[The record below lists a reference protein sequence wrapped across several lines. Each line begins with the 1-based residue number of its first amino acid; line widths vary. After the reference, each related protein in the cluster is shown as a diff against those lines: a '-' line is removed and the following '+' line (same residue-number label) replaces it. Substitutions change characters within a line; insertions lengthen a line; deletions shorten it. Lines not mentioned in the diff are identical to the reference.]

1 MSYLVVFA
9 TLTVLIASS
18 SCDSDCEG
26 EQALIIINTDECSY
40 YYDLLENALLND
52 SDNVYRLQRAFFP
65 PNGDTP
71 SEVDIGV
78 TIIVG
83 EIVSGGSCDDD
94 CSPSF
99 SYGEYGTGMEWT
111 QVSGDLDNSLV
122 IITDIIFSFAF
133 EPVIFL
139 TFQYLSFYYDV
150 DGYDDSNYCDI
161 ELELDQLPCNPC
173 SDTTYDTLAH
183 IMTWVRIQLLASYML
198 PGLIL

>member
-83 EIVSGGSCDDD
+83 EIVSGGSCDDY

-122 IITDIIFSFAF
+122 IDIIIFSIIC
-133 EPVIFL
+133 V
-139 TFQYLSFYYDV
+139 
-150 DGYDDSNYCDI
+150 
-161 ELELDQLPCNPC
+161 
-173 SDTTYDTLAH
+173 
-183 IMTWVRIQLLASYML
+183 
-198 PGLIL
+198 